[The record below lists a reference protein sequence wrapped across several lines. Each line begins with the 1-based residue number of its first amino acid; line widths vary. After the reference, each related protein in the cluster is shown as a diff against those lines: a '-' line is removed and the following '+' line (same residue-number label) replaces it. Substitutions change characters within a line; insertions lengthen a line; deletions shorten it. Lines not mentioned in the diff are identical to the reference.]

1 MIMIGEQ
8 VWMAENLRATI
19 YNDAS
24 EIPHLP
30 DSIAWTYNGGP
41 GYCWYQNDTMY
52 RSWGALYTWEAVN
65 TGLLCPSGWHVPSD
79 QEWKQL
85 EIYLGMDETEA
96 DQTGYRGTVEGGMMK
111 VTGLWESPN
120 TGATNETLMTIMPA
134 GRRTP
139 DAWFESMGY
148 EAHIWTSDQESELK
162 TFARYFRYNH
172 SEIYRSSE
180 YKGNGFNV
188 RCVQDE

>member
-1 MIMIGEQ
+1 MADVEFSTFFDARDKVEYGMIMIGEQ

-41 GYCWYQNDTMY
+41 GYCWYQNDTMF

-85 EIYLGMDETEA
+85 EIYLGMDET
-96 DQTGYRGTVEGGMMK
+96 
-111 VTGLWESPN
+111 
-120 TGATNETLMTIMPA
+120 LMTIMPA

-162 TFARYFRYNH
+162 AFARYLRYNH